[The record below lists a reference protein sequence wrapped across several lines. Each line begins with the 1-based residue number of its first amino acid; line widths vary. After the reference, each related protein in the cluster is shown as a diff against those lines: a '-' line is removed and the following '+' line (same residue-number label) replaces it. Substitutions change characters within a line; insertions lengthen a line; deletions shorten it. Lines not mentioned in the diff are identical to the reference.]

1 MGKKTTFAVL
11 LVASFVS
18 VILNLSTFLPIDLV
32 FKPVVAQDLNSI
44 VNDAMVQLNETRVAL
59 QGQNITLAMA
69 HLDQIEK
76 DLTSL
81 SGTMTNSTTVQNQ
94 SNMVIDKNL
103 PTNTV
108 QLNAKEKKGVYT
120 WGNKDGTNPVLSFK
134 LNTNNIVQIKNPTD
148 SKHELV
154 ITSGGKEAATSGDI
168 AAGKSSKLTLK
179 TLGQGESFEYHC
191 EYHPTTMKGTIT
203 ISP

>member
-1 MGKKTTFAVL
+1 MDKKTTFGVIL
-11 LVASFVS
+11 FASFVS
-18 VILNLSTFLPIDLV
+18 VILNLSTFLPMDFLL
-32 FKPVVAQDLNSI
+32 KPVIAQDLNSI
-44 VNDAMVQLNETRVAL
+44 VNDAMVKVNETRVAL

-81 SGTMTNSTTVQNQ
+81 SGTTTNSSTFQNQ
-94 SNMVIDKNL
+94 TSMVIDKNL

-120 WGNKDGTNPVLSFK
+120 WVNKDGTNPVLNFK
-134 LNTNNIVQIKNPTD
+134 LNTNNVVQIKNPTD

-154 ITSGGKEAATSGDI
+154 ITSAGKEVTTSGDI
-168 AAGKSSKLTLK
+168 IPSKSGKLTFAAL
-179 TLGQGESFEYHC
+179 TQGETFEYHC
-191 EYHPTTMKGTIT
+191 EYHPTTMKGTIM